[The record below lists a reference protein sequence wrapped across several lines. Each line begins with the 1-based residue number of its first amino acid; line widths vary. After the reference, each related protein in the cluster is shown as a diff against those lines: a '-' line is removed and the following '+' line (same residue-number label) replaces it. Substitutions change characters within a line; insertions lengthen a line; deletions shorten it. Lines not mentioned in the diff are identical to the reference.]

1 MVFTMGQTGL
11 SEKCSEEVI
20 RLNHCPGYRSSMWI
34 ESINGAALLKR
45 FRAAMINSGYLMKL
59 LRWTC
64 LFLAML
70 WARSG
75 VFQAQTI
82 ADFARQERERRKAVE
97 SESTVSIRL
106 FTGVTPAATAGSA
119 PTTSVGTATANEK
132 SKSTGPTDLQGHDE
146 NYWRPKFDAARLAV
160 KRGEDNLKLLDLRVN
175 QTFLMRRGWDRI
187 TALQT
192 ATHDRDV
199 ARKDL
204 ADAQQNLADLKNQ
217 LRQSGGF
224 PGWSRPR

>member
-1 MVFTMGQTGL
+1 
-11 SEKCSEEVI
+11 
-20 RLNHCPGYRSSMWI
+20 
-34 ESINGAALLKR
+34 
-45 FRAAMINSGYLMKL
+45 MKL
-59 LRWTC
+59 LRWMC

-70 WARSG
+70 WSGSG

-82 ADFARQERERRKAVE
+82 ADFARQERERRSAVE
-97 SESTVSIRL
+97 SESTSIRL
-106 FTGVTPAATAGSA
+106 FTSVTPAATAGSA
-119 PTTSVGTATANEK
+119 PTTSVETATANEK

-192 ATHDRDV
+192 STHDRDV

-204 ADAQQNLADLKNQ
+204 ADAQQNLADLEDQ